1 MSDFFLTAE
10 AEPDEAV
17 KLALRRIDEAQAAGQ
32 GSDVEGLRLNEVV
45 VNMGPQHPST
55 HGVLRLVV
63 TLDGELI
70 KDVIPV
76 VGYLHRCKEK
86 LAEKRTYFQYIPIL
100 DRTEY
105 VAGMNCEWAYV
116 MTVEKLTGI
125 RPTRRA
131 EFIRVIVGEL
141 SRIASHLVAVGTFTA
156 DLAPLGTAMAFY
168 TFRDRELILDLLEEV
183 SGGRMMYNYLRF
195 GGVRYDL
202 PSGWVEQCRDVMKR
216 MPKLIDEYASL
227 VDDNAIFLQRTV
239 GKGVI
244 SQQDVVDYGISGP
257 NARASGVELDLRR
270 TRPYS
275 VYPELD
281 FEVCTAQHGDVFDR
295 YRVRMDEMR
304 QSVRIIEQ
312 CLDMLPR
319 GPVQSGSLRAPYVVT
334 PPPGSCYVGQEN
346 PRGEYGTY
354 IVSDG
359 SRYPYRLKYR
369 DPCFCNL
376 QLFPKLL
383 RGNKIADAVSI
394 SGSMD
399 LVLGGIDR

>member
-1 MSDFFLTAE
+1 MSDHFVT
-10 AEPDEAV
+10 AEPDEAM
-17 KLALRRIDEAQAAGQ
+17 KLAIRRVEETTAAGK
-32 GSDVEGLRLNEVV
+32 GSYLEGLELNEVI

-63 TLDGELI
+63 TLDGELVR
-70 KDVIPV
+70 DVIPV
-76 VGYLHRCKEK
+76 IGYLHRCKEK
-86 LAEKRTYFQYIPIL
+86 LAERRTYYQYIPIV

-105 VAGMNCEWAYV
+105 VASMNCEWAYV
-116 MTVEKLTGI
+116 LAVEKLAGI
-125 RPTRRA
+125 VPTRRA
-131 EFIRVIVGEL
+131 EFIRVITGEL
-141 SRIASHLVAVGTFTA
+141 MRIASHQVAVGTFVA
-156 DLAPLGTAMAFY
+156 DLSPLGTAMVFY
-168 TFRDRELILDLLEEV
+168 CFNDRERILDLLEEV
-183 SGGRMMYNYLRF
+183 SGARMMFNYFRF

-202 PSGWVEQCRDVMKR
+202 PAGWVDKCRELMKA
-216 MPKLIDEYASL
+216 MPKLIDQYESL
-227 VDDNAIFLQRTV
+227 VNDNAIFLQRCM

-244 SQQDVVDYGISGP
+244 TQEDVVDYGITGP
-257 NARASGVELDLRR
+257 NARASGIAQDLRR

-281 FEVCTAQHGDVFDR
+281 FEVCTAEHGDVLDR
-295 YRVRMDEMR
+295 YQVRIEEMR
-304 QSVRIIEQ
+304 QSVRIVEQ

-319 GPVQSGSLRAPYVVT
+319 GPVQIGSLRAPYVIT

-346 PRGEYGTY
+346 PRGEYGVY

-376 QLFPKLL
+376 QLFRKLL
-383 RGNKIADAVSI
+383 SGNKIADAVAI
-394 SGSMD
+394 SGSID

>member
-1 MSDFFLTAE
+1 MSDEFVATV
-10 AEPDEAV
+10 PDAALE
-17 KLALRRIDEAQAAGQ
+17 LALSRIASSTAAGE
-32 GSDVEGLRLNEVV
+32 GSDMQGLRLDEVI

-63 TLDGELI
+63 TLDGEMV

-76 VGYLHRCKEK
+76 IGYLHRCKEK
-86 LAEKRTYFQYIPIL
+86 LAEKRTYYQYIPIP

-105 VAGMNCEWAYV
+105 VAGMNCEWGYV
-116 MTVEKLTGI
+116 MTVEKLAGI
-125 RPTRRA
+125 QPTRRA
-131 EFIRVIVGEL
+131 EVIRVIMAEL
-141 SRIASHLVAVGTFTA
+141 NRIASHQVAVGTFVA
-156 DLAPLGTAMAFY
+156 DLAPLGTAMVFY
-168 TFRDRELILDLLEEV
+168 MFRDREQILDLLESV
-183 SGGRMMYNYLRF
+183 SGARMMFNYFRF

-202 PSGWVEQCRDVMKR
+202 PDGWVEKCREFLDKL
-216 MPKLIDEYASL
+216 PKMVQEYEAL
-227 VDDNAIFLQRTV
+227 VETNAIFLQRCL

-244 SQQDVVDYGISGP
+244 SQQDVVDYAITGP
-257 NARASGVELDLRR
+257 NARASGVAHDLRR

-281 FEVCTAQHGDVFDR
+281 FDLCLGQHGDVYDR
-295 YRVRMDEMR
+295 YK
-304 QSVRIIEQ
+304 VRIEEMKQSRAIILQ
-312 CLDMLPR
+312 CLDMLPK
-319 GPVQSGSLRAPYVVT
+319 GPVQVGSLKPPYVIT
-334 PPPGSCYVGQEN
+334 PPPGAAYTAQEN

-369 DPCFCNL
+369 DPCFINL
-376 QLFPKLL
+376 QIFPKLL
-383 RGNKIADAVSI
+383 SGNKIADAVAI

>member
-1 MSDFFLTAE
+1 MPDFFTTA
-10 AEPDEAV
+10 APDEAMA
-17 KLALRRIDEAQAAGQ
+17 LALRRIRESEDAGR
-32 GSDVEGLRLNEVV
+32 GSEMAGLSFNQVV

-63 TLDGELI
+63 TLDGELV

-76 VGYLHRCKEK
+76 IGYLHRCKEK
-86 LAEKRTYFQYIPIL
+86 LAEKRTYFQYIPIV

-105 VAGMNCEWAYV
+105 VAGMNCEWGYV
-116 MTVEKLTGI
+116 RTVEKLAGI
-125 RPTRRA
+125 QPTRRA
-131 EFIRVIVGEL
+131 EFIRVIMAEL
-141 SRIASHLVAVGTFTA
+141 NRIASHQVGVGTFVA
-156 DLAPLGTAMAFY
+156 DLAPLGTALVFYAF
-168 TFRDRELILDLLEEV
+168 RHREKILDLFEAA
-183 SGGRMMYNYLRF
+183 SGARMMFNYFRF

-202 PSGWVEQCRDVMKR
+202 PDGWVEQCRELMLQV
-216 MPKLIDEYASL
+216 PAWCDEYESL
-227 VDDNAIFLQRTV
+227 VNDNAVFLQRCM

-244 SQQDVVDYGISGP
+244 SHDDVGDYAITGP
-257 NARASGVELDLRR
+257 NARASGVAHDLRR

-281 FEVCTAQHGDVFDR
+281 FKVCLGEHGDVLDR
-295 YRVRMDEMR
+295 YQVRVDEMR
-304 QSVRIIEQ
+304 ESARIVLQ

-319 GPVQSGSLRAPYVVT
+319 GPVQLGTLRPPYVIT
-334 PPPGSCYVGQEN
+334 PPPGACYTGQEN

-369 DPCFCNL
+369 DPCFVNL

-383 RGNKIADAVSI
+383 RGNKIADAVAI

>member
-1 MSDFFLTAE
+1 MSDFFTTA
-10 AEPDEAV
+10 APDEAMA
-17 KLALRRIDEAQAAGQ
+17 LALRRIRESEEAGRGSEMAGLGFNQ
-32 GSDVEGLRLNEVV
+32 VV

-63 TLDGELI
+63 TLDGELV

-76 VGYLHRCKEK
+76 IGYLHRCKEK
-86 LAEKRTYFQYIPIL
+86 LAEKRTYFQYIPIP

-105 VAGMNCEWAYV
+105 VAGMNCEWGYV
-116 MTVEKLTGI
+116 RTVEKLAGI
-125 RPTRRA
+125 QPTRRA
-131 EFIRVIVGEL
+131 EFIRVIMAEL
-141 SRIASHLVAVGTFTA
+141 NRIASHQVGVGTFVA
-156 DLAPLGTAMAFY
+156 DLAPLGTALVFYAF
-168 TFRDRELILDLLEEV
+168 RHREKILDLFESA
-183 SGGRMMYNYLRF
+183 SGARMMFNYFRF

-202 PSGWVEQCRDVMKR
+202 PDGWVEQCRELMLQV
-216 MPKLIDEYASL
+216 PAWCDEYESL
-227 VDDNAIFLQRTV
+227 VNDNAVFLQRCM

-244 SQQDVVDYGISGP
+244 SHDDVGDYAITGP
-257 NARASGVELDLRR
+257 NARASGVAHDLRR

-281 FEVCTAQHGDVFDR
+281 FKVCLGEHGDVLDR
-295 YRVRMDEMR
+295 YQVRVDEMR
-304 QSVRIIEQ
+304 ESARIVLQ
-312 CLDMLPR
+312 CLDMLPG
-319 GPVQSGSLRAPYVVT
+319 GPVQLGTLRPPYVIT
-334 PPPGSCYVGQEN
+334 PPPGACYTGQEN

-369 DPCFCNL
+369 DPCFVNL

-383 RGNKIADAVSI
+383 RGNKIADAVAI

>member
-1 MSDFFLTAE
+1 MYDQFVT

-17 KLALRRIDEAQAAGQ
+17 KLAQRRIEEANAEGAG
-32 GSDVEGLRLNEVV
+32 SNLAGLTFNEVI

-63 TLDGELI
+63 TLDGELV

-86 LAEKRTYFQYIPIL
+86 LAEKRTYYQYIPIT

-105 VAGMNCEWAYV
+105 LAGMNCEWGYV
-116 MTVEKLTGI
+116 MTVEKLAGI

-131 EFIRVIVGEL
+131 EFIRVIMAEL
-141 SRIASHLVAVGTFTA
+141 NRIASHLVAVGTFTA
-156 DLAPLGTAMAFY
+156 DLAPLGTAMVFY
-168 TFRDRELILDLLEEV
+168 MFRDREMILDLLEEV
-183 SGGRMMYNYLRF
+183 SGARMMFNYFRF

-202 PSGWVEQCRDVMKR
+202 PSGWVERCREVMRKF
-216 MPKLIDEYASL
+216 PACIDEYEAL
-227 VDDNAIFLQRTV
+227 VNDNAIFLQRCV
-239 GKGVI
+239 GKGVMT
-244 SQQDVVDYGISGP
+244 QKDVVDYAITGP
-257 NARASGVELDLRR
+257 NARASGVAHDLRR
-270 TRPYS
+270 THPYS
-275 VYPELD
+275 VYPELEFD
-281 FEVCTAQHGDVFDR
+281 LPLGRHGDIYDR
-295 YRVRMDEMR
+295 YQVRMDEMR
-304 QSVRIIEQ
+304 QSVKIVEQ
-312 CLDMLPR
+312 ALDMLPK
-319 GPVQSGSLRAPYVVT
+319 GPVQIGTLRAPYAIT
-334 PPPGSCYVGQEN
+334 PPPGACYAAQEN

-369 DPCFCNL
+369 DPCFMNL
-376 QLFPKLL
+376 QIFPKLL
-383 RGNKIADAVSI
+383 RGNKIADAVAI